1 MKYCIVYEPR
11 VQDPIT
17 VAEFDSQE
25 QAKVYMKDLESKRP
39 QTYKFCQIVE
49 KGWHYPFPVLL

>member
-11 VQDPIT
+11 VRDPIT

-25 QAKVYMKDLESKRP
+25 QATLYMKDLESKRP

-49 KGWHYPFPVLL
+49 KG